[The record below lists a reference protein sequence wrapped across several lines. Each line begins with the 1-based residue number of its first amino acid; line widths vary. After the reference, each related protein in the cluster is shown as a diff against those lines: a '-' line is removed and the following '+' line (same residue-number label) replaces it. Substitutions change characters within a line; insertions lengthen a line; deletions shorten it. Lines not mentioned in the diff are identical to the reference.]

1 MAGLSSVICRHG
13 PDLAD
18 YGTKFA
24 ESGPNWREKLNAV
37 LLSSKFK
44 SVKLAVLR
52 VINIGLKA
60 TQTGMN
66 L

>member
-24 ESGPNWREKLNAV
+24 ESGPNWREKSNV

-52 VINIGLKA
+52 VINIGRRA
-60 TQTGMN
+60 T
-66 L
+66 